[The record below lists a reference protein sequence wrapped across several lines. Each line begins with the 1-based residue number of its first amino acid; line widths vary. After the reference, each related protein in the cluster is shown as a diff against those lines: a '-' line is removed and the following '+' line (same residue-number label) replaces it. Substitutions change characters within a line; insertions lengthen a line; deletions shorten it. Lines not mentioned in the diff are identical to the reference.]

1 MVGKNRVQV
10 SSARTGKLSAGCR
23 CFARERAGHLR
34 DAGLLRAAAQTICGV
49 QMPSAP
55 PRKPPA
61 GRGTAPHG
69 RAGYLRGA
77 GLLRDGAEG
86 SCGVFFRGFTG
97 EDGGKRPF

>member
-1 MVGKNRVQV
+1 MVGKNRAQV

-34 DAGLLRAAAQTICGV
+34 DAGLFRAAAQAICGV
-49 QMPSAP
+49 QVLSAP

-86 SCGVFFRGFTG
+86 SGGVVFGVLQERM
-97 EDGGKRPF
+97 GGNGR